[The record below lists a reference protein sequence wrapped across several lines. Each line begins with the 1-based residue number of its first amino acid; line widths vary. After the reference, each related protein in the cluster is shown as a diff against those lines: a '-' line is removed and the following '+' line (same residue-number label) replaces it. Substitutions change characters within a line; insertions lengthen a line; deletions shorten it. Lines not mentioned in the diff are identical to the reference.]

1 MNSAATH
8 ETNSKRLH
16 PAAIAVWFL
25 DDARR
30 FVLGLL
36 AIVIARG
43 DNPFVIV
50 SAAVLVLAVFEV
62 LRFMRFTY
70 HLEGNTLVV
79 EGGLLNRFRRALPIA
94 RIQSVDVVQK
104 LRHRILG
111 VVELRIETA
120 GGSSTEASLVALTPE
135 EAGILRPVLLAE
147 DETSSTEPEPAALVV
162 LTAGDLI
169 VAALTGGRVAVVAV
183 IFGYAQEVLS
193 DELLE
198 SLASRAEDAL
208 RSAFLVTVVAILA
221 VIVIVLTISVIA
233 TTLVYWNFTV
243 RRQGARLIVER
254 GLLERRR
261 ATVPLKR
268 VQAVQVRENPLRRLL
283 NKAAL
288 TSITAGYSPSN
299 EELQETSMLLPIGS
313 RDEALWLA
321 GLALDLRSPPD
332 HPLQGAPREALL
344 RWMTQAAALAAL
356 LLTVALLLRGSQ
368 GLWALLLV
376 IPLGAFAWLS
386 YRALGFRLDSDYLA
400 VQSGVFNRRTTI
412 IPRANVQHLVL
423 SRSPL
428 QRAFGVA
435 SLKVGVPKARPYAHD
450 LASSTAE
457 ATMTELYGTS

>member
-1 MNSAATH
+1 VTD
-8 ETNSKRLH
+8 SKRLH

-30 FVLGLL
+30 FILGII

-43 DNPFVIV
+43 GNPFVIV
-50 SAAVLVLAVFEV
+50 SAAVLLLAVFEV
-62 LRFMRFTY
+62 LRFLRFTY
-70 HLEGNTLVV
+70 RIERNTLVV
-79 EGGLLNRFRRALPIA
+79 EGGLMNRFRRALPFA

-135 EAGILRPVLLAE
+135 EAGSLRPMLLSE
-147 DETSSTEPEPAALVV
+147 DETSSSEPEPPALVT
-162 LTAGDLI
+162 LTPGDLI

-268 VQAVQVRENPLRRLL
+268 VQAVQVKENPLRRIF

-313 RDEALWLA
+313 RDQALWLA

-344 RWMTQAAALAAL
+344 RRMTQAAALAASVVI
-356 LLTVALLLRGSQ
+356 VALLLSGSQ
-368 GLWALLLV
+368 GLWALLLM

-386 YRALGFRLDSDYLA
+386 YKALGFRLDSDYLA
-400 VQSGVFNRRTTI
+400 VQSGVLNRRTTI

-428 QRAFGVA
+428 QRAFGLA
-435 SLKVGVPKARPYAHD
+435 SMRVGVPRARPYAHD
-450 LASSTAE
+450 LARATAE